1 MIEIIVCDDD
11 KGSRDAVASVVKE
24 FFNTKKIP
32 NKITKYSDYNDK
44 FIENI
49 SPGGKKIYIL
59 DIETPS
65 RSGIDVARIIR
76 KRDVESIIIF
86 VTGYE
91 EFSKLVLK
99 KNIMCLSFI
108 NKFDDLTGNLK
119 ESLEEALHFFETNKV
134 LRITDNGITY
144 NIRLNTILYFT
155 RDSLDRKT
163 VIKCDKTEYKLKM
176 TLSEVKEIL
185 GDKFIQTHR
194 SCYVNE
200 QRIDTIDH
208 KNKVI
213 TFDNGMEIDLLSDT
227 YRKELVK

>member
-11 KGSRDAVASVVKE
+11 KSSRNVVASVVEE
-24 FFNTKKIP
+24 FFDEKKIP
-32 NKITKYSDYNDK
+32 NKISKYSDYNDN
-44 FIENI
+44 FMESIT
-49 SPGGKKIYIL
+49 PGGKKIYIL

-65 RSGIDVARIIR
+65 RSGIDAARIIR

-108 NKFDDLTGNLK
+108 NKFDDLVGNLK
-119 ESLEEALHFFETNKV
+119 ESLEESLHFFETNKV
-134 LRITDNGITY
+134 LRITDSGITY
-144 NIRLNTILYFT
+144 NIRLNSILYFT
-155 RDSLDRKT
+155 RDSLDRRT
-163 VIKCDKTEYKLKM
+163 IIKCDKTEYKLKM
-176 TLSEVKEIL
+176 SLLEVKKIL

-208 KNKVI
+208 KNKII
-213 TFDNGMEIDLLSDT
+213 TFDNGVTIDLLSDT
-227 YRKELVK
+227 YRKELMR

>member
-11 KGSRDAVASVVKE
+11 KNCRNAVASVVKE
-24 FFNTKKIP
+24 FFSENNIP

-44 FIENI
+44 FIEDI
-49 SPGGKKIYIL
+49 CPSGKKIYIL

-108 NKFDDLTGNLK
+108 NKFDDLTGNLR
-119 ESLEEALHFFETNKV
+119 ESLKEALHFFETNKV

-144 NIRLNTILYFT
+144 NIRLNSILYFT
-155 RDSLDRKT
+155 RDSLDRRT
-163 VIKCDKTEYKLKM
+163 IIKCDKTEYKLKM
-176 TLSEVKEIL
+176 TLLEVKEIL

-208 KNKVI
+208 KNKII
-213 TFDNGMEIDLLSDT
+213 TFDNGVTTDLLSDT
-227 YRKELVK
+227 YRKELMK